1 MSSHPFFIACA
12 RNLEPM
18 LLQELKELGITGAR
32 ATHLG
37 VDAELTREEVYRVVY
52 GSRIASRVLR
62 PLAEF
67 DCPNDDALYENAR
80 ELNWAAIVRP
90 GQTFKVSASVADSTI
105 THSQFAALRLK
116 DAVVDVIR
124 EERGERPDVDKDD
137 PDVRLNLFVHR
148 DKAVISLYY
157 STGVMHKR
165 GYRANAVEAPLK
177 ENLAAAMLRLAKWDA
192 EKKEPLRDFFC
203 GSGTILLE
211 AAMLATRTP
220 GGWFR
225 AQQGFEALPDFHA
238 ETWQKVKAEFDAKII
253 PLAPGLIGGADIDS
267 QAVLSARANFKRTPW
282 ASAVSIG
289 LADFRK
295 LEGDYTGSVI
305 VTNPPYGVRVGADG
319 ETPDA
324 KSVAAIHKLYEDFGY
339 FLKMRCPGARVCML
353 FPDPKFEKDI
363 WFKPVRGMFID
374 NGAISVRANVYDVK
388 KLEEKAVNPKEEA
401 AVKEI
406 QAAPEDEQS

>member
-1 MSSHPFFIACA
+1 
-12 RNLEPM
+12 
-18 LLQELKELGITGAR
+18 
-32 ATHLG
+32 
-37 VDAELTREEVYRVVY
+37 
-52 GSRIASRVLR
+52 
-62 PLAEF
+62 
-67 DCPNDDALYENAR
+67 
-80 ELNWAAIVRP
+80 
-90 GQTFKVSASVADSTI
+90 
-105 THSQFAALRLK
+105 
-116 DAVVDVIR
+116 
-124 EERGERPDVDKDD
+124 
-137 PDVRLNLFVHR
+137 VRLNLFVHR

-157 STGVMHKR
+157 SSGVMHKR
-165 GYRANAVEAPLK
+165 GYRGAAVEAPLK
-177 ENLAAAMLRLAKWDA
+177 ENLAAAMLRLAKWDGA
-192 EKKEPLRDFFC
+192 EPLRDFFC

-225 AQQGFEALPDFHA
+225 ARQGFEALPDYDA

-253 PLAPGLIGGADIDS
+253 PLKPGLIGGADIDA
-267 QAVLSARANFKRTPW
+267 QAVISARANFKRTPW

-295 LEGDYTGSVI
+295 LDGDYTGSVI

-339 FLKMRCPGARVCML
+339 FLKTRCPGARVCML

-363 WFKPVRGMFID
+363 WFKPVRGMFLD

-388 KLEEKAVNPKEEA
+388 KAEPKNDQATAEK
-401 AVKEI
+401 
-406 QAAPEDEQS
+406 S

>member
-1 MSSHPFFIACA
+1 
-12 RNLEPM
+12 M
-18 LLQELKELGITGAR
+18 LQNELKELGITGAL

-37 VDAELTREEVYRVVY
+37 VDAQLTREEVYRVVY

-67 DCPNDDALYENAR
+67 ECPDDETLYENAR

-90 GQTFKVSASVADSTI
+90 GQTFKVSATVADSNM

-116 DAVVDVIR
+116 DAIVDVIR
-124 EERGERPDVDKDD
+124 DERGERPDVDKDD
-137 PDVRLNLFVHR
+137 PDVRLNLFIHR

-157 STGVMHKR
+157 SSGVMHKR
-165 GYRANAVEAPLK
+165 GYRGAAVEAPLK
-177 ENLAAAMLRLAKWDA
+177 ENLAAAMLRLAKWDPF
-192 EKKEPLRDFFC
+192 EKGEPLRDFFC
-203 GSGTILLE
+203 GSGTLLLE
-211 AAMLATRTP
+211 AAMLATHTP

-225 AQQGFEALPDFHA
+225 ARQGFEALPDYDA
-238 ETWQKVKAEFDAKII
+238 ETWQRVKAEFDAKII
-253 PLAPGLIGGADIDS
+253 PLKPGLIGGADIDA
-267 QAVLSARANFKRTPW
+267 QAVISARANFKRTPW
-282 ASAVSIG
+282 AASVSVG

-295 LEGDYTGSVI
+295 LDGDYTGSVI

-363 WFKPVRGMFID
+363 WFKPVRGMFLD
-374 NGAISVRANVYDVK
+374 NGAISVRANVYQVLAAK
-388 KLEEKAVNPKEEA
+388 PKSE
-401 AVKEI
+401 
-406 QAAPEDEQS
+406 

>member
-1 MSSHPFFIACA
+1 MSSTESRHPFFIACA

-18 LLQELKELGITGAR
+18 LQNELKELGITGAL

-37 VDAELTREEVYRVVY
+37 VDAQLTREEVYRVVY

-67 DCPNDDALYENAR
+67 DCPDDDTLYENAR

-90 GQTFKVSASVADSTI
+90 GQTFKVSATVADSNM

-116 DAVVDVIR
+116 DAIVDVIR
-124 EERGERPDVDKDD
+124 DERGERPDVDKDD

-157 STGVMHKR
+157 SSGVMHKR
-165 GYRANAVEAPLK
+165 GYRGAAVEAPLK
-177 ENLAAAMLRLAKWDA
+177 ENLAAAMLRLAKWDPI
-192 EKKEPLRDFFC
+192 EKGEPLRDFFC

-211 AAMLATRTP
+211 AAMLATNTP

-225 AQQGFEALPDFHA
+225 ARQGFEALPDYDA

-253 PLAPGLIGGADIDS
+253 PLKPGLIGGADIDA
-267 QAVLSARANFKRTPW
+267 QAVISARANFKRTPW
-282 ASAVSIG
+282 ATAVSIG

-295 LEGDYTGSVI
+295 LDGDYRGSVI

-339 FLKMRCPGARVCML
+339 FLKMRCPGSRVCML
-353 FPDPKFEKDI
+353 FPDPIFEKDI

-374 NGAISVRANVYDVK
+374 NGALSVRANVYDV
-388 KLEEKAVNPKEEA
+388 
-401 AVKEI
+401 
-406 QAAPEDEQS
+406 QAAKPKAETT

>member
-1 MSSHPFFIACA
+1 MVPTENRHPFFIACA

-18 LLQELKELGITGAR
+18 LLGEIKELGVTGAR

-37 VDAELTREEVYRVVY
+37 VDADLSREEVYRVVY
-52 GSRIASRVLR
+52 GSRLASRVLR
-62 PLAEF
+62 PLADF
-67 DCPNDDALYENAR
+67 DCPGDEALYQNAR

-124 EERGERPDVDKDD
+124 EERGDRPDVDKDD
-137 PDVRLNLFVHR
+137 PDVRLNLFIHR

-157 STGVMHKR
+157 SAGVMHKR
-165 GYRANAVEAPLK
+165 GYRGNAVEAPLK
-177 ENLAAAMLRLAKWDA
+177 ENLAAAMLRLAKWDPF
-192 EKKEPLRDFFC
+192 EKREPLRDFFC

-225 AQQGFEALPDFHA
+225 ARQGFEALPDYDA
-238 ETWQKVKAEFDAKII
+238 ETWQKVKAELDAQII
-253 PLAPGLIGGADIDS
+253 PLKPGLIGGADIDA
-267 QAVLSARANFKRTPW
+267 QAVISARANFKRTPW
-282 ASAVSIG
+282 ASAVSVSM
-289 LADFRK
+289 ADFRK
-295 LEGDYTGSVI
+295 LDGDYTGSVI

-339 FLKMRCPGARVCML
+339 FLKTRCPGSRVCML

-374 NGAISVRANVYDVK
+374 NGAISVRANVYDVLAAK
-388 KLEEKAVNPKEEA
+388 NKDEA
-401 AVKEI
+401 
-406 QAAPEDEQS
+406 P

>member
-1 MSSHPFFIACA
+1 MSSPSHPFFIACA

-18 LLQELKELGITGAR
+18 LLLELKELGITGAR

-37 VDAELTREEVYRVVY
+37 VDADLTREEVYRVVY

-62 PLAEF
+62 PLAAF
-67 DCPNDDALYENAR
+67 DCPNDDALYENASD
-80 ELNWAAIVRP
+80 LNWAAIVRP
-90 GQTFKVSASVADSTI
+90 GQTFKVSASVADSAI

-124 EERGERPDVDKDD
+124 GERGDRPDVDKDD

-157 STGVMHKR
+157 SAGVMHKR
-165 GYRANAVEAPLK
+165 GYRGSAVEAPLK
-177 ENLAAAMLRLAKWDA
+177 ENLAAAMLRLAKWDPF

-225 AQQGFEALPDFHA
+225 ARQGFEALPDYDA
-238 ETWQKVKAEFDAKII
+238 ETWTKVKEELDAQIV

-267 QAVLSARANFKRTPW
+267 GAVISARANLKRTPW
-282 ASAVSIG
+282 AGAVSVG

-295 LEGDYTGSVI
+295 LDGDYAGAVI

-319 ETPDA
+319 EAPDA
-324 KSVAAIHKLYEDFGY
+324 KSVAAVHKLYEDFGY
-339 FLKMRCPGARVCML
+339 FLKTRCPGSRACIL
-353 FPDPKFEKDI
+353 FPDPAYEKDI
-363 WFKPVRGMFID
+363 WFKPVRGMFLD
-374 NGAISVRANVYDVK
+374 NGALGVRANVYEV
-388 KLEEKAVNPKEEA
+388 
-401 AVKEI
+401 
-406 QAAPEDEQS
+406 QAAKPPAPSPP

>member
-18 LLQELKELGITGAR
+18 LLNELKELGVSGAR
-32 ATHLG
+32 MGHLG
-37 VDAELTREEVYRVVY
+37 VDADLTREEVYRVVY

-62 PLAEF
+62 PLADF
-67 DCPNDDALYENAR
+67 DCPSDDALYENAC
-80 ELNWAAIVRP
+80 ELNWAAIIKP

-116 DAVVDVIR
+116 DAIVDVIR
-124 EERGERPDVDKDD
+124 DERGDRPDVDKDE
-137 PDVRLNLFVHR
+137 PDVRLNLFIHR

-157 STGVMHKR
+157 SVGVMHKR

-177 ENLAAAMLRLAKWDA
+177 ENLAAALLRLAHWDPF

-220 GGWFR
+220 PGWFR
-225 AQQGFEALPDFHA
+225 AKQGFEALPDFDA
-238 ETWQKVKAEFDAKII
+238 ATWDKVKAEFDAAIV
-253 PLAPGLIGGADIDS
+253 PLAPGLIGGADIDA

-282 ASAVSIG
+282 AAAVSIG
-289 LADFRK
+289 MADFRK
-295 LEGDYTGSVI
+295 LDGDYTGAVI
-305 VTNPPYGVRVGADG
+305 VTNPPYGVRVGAG
-319 ETPDA
+319 EVADP

-339 FLKMRCPGARVCML
+339 FLKMRCPGSRVTML
-353 FPDPKFEKDI
+353 FPDPAFEKDI
-363 WFKPVRGMFID
+363 WFKPVRGMFMD
-374 NGAISVRANVYDVK
+374 NGALSVRANVYEVQ
-388 KLEEKAVNPKEEA
+388 AARPKE
-401 AVKEI
+401 
-406 QAAPEDEQS
+406 